1 MNFTQFSLSY
11 FTLQLSHFRLSLLVF
26 TCCAASSKAKKV
38 GKNAFC
44 RVQAAFSF

>member
-1 MNFTQFSLSY
+1 MTSY

-38 GKNAFC
+38 GKNAF
-44 RVQAAFSF
+44 APITAFG